1 MGGSEFVVVT
11 GIAIRTAAGG
21 PMQEL
26 PEADMLEGGGLRGDL
41 SSSAD
46 RGITLLSGR
55 QWAEVSRELGV
66 NLPWHTRRANILLD
80 SAGLGPWVGRTIRLG
95 DGLVHIVG
103 ETRPCELMDRFHC
116 GLKAALTPDTR
127 GGVHGRVLK
136 GGRIRVGDRVGPLE
150 SA

>member
-1 MGGSEFVVVT
+1 MDGSEFVIVT

-26 PEADMLEGGGLRGDL
+26 PEADMLEGRGLRGDVD
-41 SSSAD
+41 SSAD
-46 RGITLLSGR
+46 RGVTFLSGR
-55 QWAEVSRELGV
+55 QWAEVVRELGV

-80 SAGLGPWVGRTIRLG
+80 SVGLAPWVGRTIRLG

-103 ETRPCELMDRFHC
+103 ETRPCALMDRFHR
-116 GLKAALTPDTR
+116 GLKAALTPDMR
-127 GGVHGRVLK
+127 AGVHGRVLR